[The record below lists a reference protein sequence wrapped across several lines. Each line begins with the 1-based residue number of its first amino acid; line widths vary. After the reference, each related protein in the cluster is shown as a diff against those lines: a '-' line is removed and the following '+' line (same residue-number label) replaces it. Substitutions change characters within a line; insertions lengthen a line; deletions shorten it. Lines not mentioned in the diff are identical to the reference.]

1 MDRYVSLLTL
11 LLILLFGDNGKISA
25 QQRSV
30 EQVKAIALNGN
41 QKARRNAL
49 RHSCLKSTEMLDN
62 IGIDSCKEAF
72 YLYRFEG
79 QGQKSF
85 VIVSG
90 DERMPA
96 VLAYSDEN
104 QFDVDNMPPAVRYW
118 LECYVQEYKALNPNV
133 AHGSSKPNISLLEN
147 GVSPILKEIQ
157 WGQSEPYNNL
167 CPSYRGEKTYTGC
180 VATAMAQ
187 IMRYYSYPVQGKGQK
202 TYRTETNRIA
212 INHDFSNDIFDWH
225 NMLDSYNGEYTDLQ
239 ANSVSVLMASCGA
252 SVNMDYGISSQ
263 GGSGAYQSSLLNGY
277 IENFGYDN
285 DAALVIRDYC
295 STEDWHNLLI
305 SELNAG
311 RPVNYSGFSMRDG
324 GHSFV
329 IDGYR
334 KGDNS
339 YPDYH
344 LNWGWDGSCDG
355 YYQIAN
361 LHPQED
367 GIPATQNPFSQSQQ
381 MTVGVMPEDGVDN
394 STQMLISS
402 KLNCNLSKARI
413 GQTISFNVS
422 SLYNSSYKK
431 FLGTISV
438 ALMSEDGE
446 LRSIGTG
453 NVFQLSYLD
462 GTGSINFSCPIPNEL
477 NVGKYIAC
485 LVYKLFDET
494 KWKKVYSSSYPSIE
508 ITVDGTED
516 SDIEPW
522 SEIGCSEMEL
532 LQDSEKSIITARL
545 YELVNLQPEAFMGS
559 LCFTFADENGVPLF
573 SFGSNSEIPEL
584 GYFDYLTEPILLSGN
599 IEKYIP
605 DGRYRLYVSAK
616 REKNMQESYVVHHE
630 LASWGNDTAEMYLQV
645 KVKDGVAYIDN
656 KEYEILPTNI
666 RNVQL
671 LQDVNPSYY
680 SLDGRKVNSLESSPK
695 GIYIMQQNG
704 KTKKVCR

>member
-11 LLILLFGDNGKISA
+11 LLILLFGDTGNISA

-41 QKARRNAL
+41 LKARRNAL

-62 IGIDSCKEAF
+62 LGIDSCKEAF

-104 QFDVDNMPPAVRYW
+104 PFDVDNMPPAVRYW

-133 AHGSSKPNISLLEN
+133 AHASSNPNISSLEN

-202 TYRTETNRIA
+202 TYITESNRIA

-239 ANSVSVLMASCGA
+239 ANAVSVLMASCGA
-252 SVNMDYGISSQ
+252 SVNMDYGTSSQ
-263 GGSGAYQSSLLNGY
+263 GGSGAYQYSLLNGY

-295 STEDWHNLLI
+295 STEDWHKLLI

-311 RPVNYSGFSMRDG
+311 RPVNYSGSSMRDG

-334 KGDNS
+334 KRDNS

-361 LHPQED
+361 LHPQEN
-367 GIPATQNPFSQSQQ
+367 GNNATQNPFSQSQQ
-381 MTVGVMPEDGVDN
+381 MTIGIMPEDGVTKT
-394 STQMLISS
+394 TQMLASS
-402 KLNCNLSKARI
+402 RLNCNLSKAMV
-413 GQTISFNVS
+413 GQTVQFNVA
-422 SLYNSSYKK
+422 SLYNLSYKK
-431 FLGTISV
+431 FSGMISV
-438 ALMSEDGE
+438 ALKSEEGK
-446 LRSIGTG
+446 LYAIGNG
-453 NVFQLSYLD
+453 NAFQLSYLD
-462 GTGSINFSCPIPNEL
+462 GTGSISFSYSIPNDL
-477 NVGKYIAC
+477 NLGKYKVC
-485 LVYKLFDET
+485 LVYRFSDTTE
-494 KWKKVYSSSYPSIE
+494 WQEIYSSSYPSIE
-508 ITVDGTED
+508 VTLDRNED
-516 SDIEPW
+516 SDMDSW
-522 SEIGCSEMEL
+522 CEIGCSEIEL
-532 LQDSEKSIITARL
+532 LQESDKSLITAKL
-545 YELVNLQPEAFMGS
+545 YEIVNLQLDAFIGS
-559 LCFTFADENGVPLF
+559 LFFTFADKNGVPLF
-573 SFGSNSEIPEL
+573 SFGNHSELPEL
-584 GYFDYLTEPILLSGN
+584 GYNDCLTEPTILSGS
-599 IEKYIP
+599 IDKYIP
-605 DGRYRLYVSAK
+605 DGHYRLYVSAK
-616 REKNMQESYVVHHE
+616 RGEKAQNSYVVHHE
-630 LASWGNDTAEMYLQV
+630 LSSWGNSTKEMYFQV
-645 KVKDGVAYIDN
+645 NIKNGVAYIDN
-656 KEYEILPTNI
+656 KEYEIRPTNI
-666 RNVQL
+666 DNIPLSQ
-671 LQDVNPSYY
+671 NSTPSYY
-680 SLDGRKVNSLESSPK
+680 TLDGRRVSILESLHK
-695 GIYIMQQNG
+695 GIYIILQNG
-704 KTKKVCR
+704 KKKKIYH

>member
-11 LLILLFGDNGKISA
+11 LFILLFGDNGKISA

-30 EQVKAIALNGN
+30 EQVKAIALNGY
-41 QKARRNAL
+41 QKARGNAP

-62 IGIDSCKEAF
+62 LGIDSCKEAF
-72 YLYRFEG
+72 YLYRFEE

-96 VLAYSDEN
+96 ILAYSNEN
-104 QFDVDNMPPAVRYW
+104 QFDVDKMPPAVRYW
-118 LECYVQEYKALNPNV
+118 LECYVQEFKALKPNV
-133 AHGSSKPNISLLEN
+133 AHASSKPNISLQEN
-147 GVSPILKEIQ
+147 GVLPILKKIQ
-157 WGQSEPYNNL
+157 WGQSKPYNNL

-187 IMRYYSYPVQGKGQK
+187 IMRYYSYPTQGKGRK
-202 TYRTETNRIA
+202 SYRTETNRIE
-212 INHDFSNDIFDWH
+212 INHNFSNDIFDWQ
-225 NMLDSYNGEYTDLQ
+225 NMLDSYNVGYTDQQ
-239 ANSVSVLMASCGA
+239 ANAVSVLMASCGA

-285 DAALVIRDYC
+285 DAALVVRDYC
-295 STEDWHNLLI
+295 SIEDWHNLLVN
-305 SELNAG
+305 ELNAG
-311 RPVNYSGFSMRDG
+311 RPVNYAGSSMRDG

-334 KGDNS
+334 MGDNP

-367 GIPATQNPFSQSQQ
+367 GIHATQNSFSQSQQ
-381 MTVGVMPEDGVDN
+381 MTVGIMPEDGVDN
-394 STQMLISS
+394 PTQMLTSS

-413 GQTISFNVS
+413 GQSISFNVS
-422 SLYNSSYKK
+422 SLYNLSYKK
-431 FLGTISV
+431 FYGTISV
-438 ALMSEDGE
+438 ALVSEEGK
-446 LRSIGTG
+446 LYNIGKE

-462 GTGSINFSCPIPNEL
+462 GTGSINFSCSIPKEL
-477 NVGKYIAC
+477 NIGNYRAC
-485 LVYKLFDET
+485 LVYKLSDTTE
-494 KWKKVYSSSYPSIE
+494 WKEIYSSSYPSIE
-508 ITVDGTED
+508 ITIDGTED
-516 SDIEPW
+516 SDIDLW
-522 SEIGCSEMEL
+522 SELGCSEMEL
-532 LQDSEKSIITARL
+532 LQGSKKSLITARL
-545 YELVNLQPEAFMGS
+545 YEVVNLQSEAFIGS

-584 GYFDYLTEPILLSGN
+584 GYYDYLTEPIILSGN

-616 REKNMQESYVVHHE
+616 REKYMQESYVVHHE
-630 LASWGNDTAEMYLQV
+630 LSSWGNATTEMYFQV
-645 KVKDGVAYIDN
+645 KVKDGVAHIDN

-671 LQDVNPSYY
+671 LQNVNPSYY
-680 SLDGRKVNSLESSPK
+680 TLDGRKVNSQESLPK

-704 KTKKVCR
+704 KAKKIYR